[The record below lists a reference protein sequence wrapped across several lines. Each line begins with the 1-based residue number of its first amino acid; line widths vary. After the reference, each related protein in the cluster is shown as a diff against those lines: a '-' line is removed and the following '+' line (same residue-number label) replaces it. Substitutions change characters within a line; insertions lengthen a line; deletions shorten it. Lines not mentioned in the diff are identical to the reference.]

1 MAPITLL
8 PDWEPIEEA
17 GLAKA
22 IIYVSIS
29 VSLTAMIVVG
39 LRLWTRIK
47 AKCLG
52 IEDWLISA
60 ALLVGLLH
68 QTFALYGVHSGV
80 GVYDVRM
87 PSRAVDLHGRKIVF
101 VWHFIYIVGWVLV
114 KLSVCAA
121 VLRITSH
128 QRRRYIIFATMA
140 LSLITGV
147 AFIAG
152 LLAQCSPLNYLWSP
166 DMSEAAESHRRRAG
180 QIVAAIFYLVSA
192 VTIVSDFIIAV
203 FSIFILRH
211 VRMKRYMK
219 VSVGAAL
226 SLGVLASVATIV
238 RLPYISTYYNVE
250 NYLHSMAYIILW
262 STVESGV
269 SIIAASLPMLFK
281 LASSATSLIL
291 QDNGVNVPG
300 RQQNHGPYTFSRG
313 PTQAADL
320 ITIGRIRSKRGP
332 AYDSYLSFAIVETDD
347 LRPPDRAALRR
358 SDGSLCSSFDTGAST
373 LTPPSAR
380 SSSALCGELG
390 VGMAVPGQ
398 GPIRPAS
405 SRL

>member
-1 MAPITLL
+1 MAPIPLL
-8 PDWEPIEEA
+8 PAWEPVEEA

-29 VSLTAMIVVG
+29 VSLTAIIVVG

-47 AKCLG
+47 AKCIG

-60 ALLVGLLH
+60 ALLVGLIH
-68 QTFALYGVHSGV
+68 QGLASNGVHSGL
-80 GVYDVRM
+80 GVYDDRM
-87 PSRAVDLHGRKIVF
+87 PSRAVYLRGRKIVF
-101 VWHFIYIVGWVLV
+101 VWHFIYIVAWILV

-128 QRRRYIIFATMA
+128 QRRRYIIFVTMA
-140 LSLITGV
+140 LSSTTGV
-147 AFIAG
+147 AFIIG
-152 LLAQCSPLNYLWSP
+152 LLAQCSPLDSLWSP
-166 DMSEAAESHRRRAG
+166 DMSEAAESRRRGAG
-180 QIVAAIFYLVSA
+180 RIVAAVFYLVSA
-192 VTIVSDFIIAV
+192 VNIISDLVIAL

-238 RLPYISTYYNVE
+238 RLPYISTYYTVE
-250 NYLHSMAYIILW
+250 NYLHSMGYIVLW

-291 QDNGVNVPG
+291 QENGVQVPA
-300 RQQNHGPYTFSRG
+300 RQQNHDRFTSSRG
-313 PTQAADL
+313 PAQAADL

-332 AYDSYLSFAIVETDD
+332 AYDSYLSFTIVETDD

-358 SDGSLCSSFDTGAST
+358 SDGSLRSSFETGTST
-373 LTPPSAR
+373 VNPSSAR
-380 SSSALCGELG
+380 SSSALCEEPG
-390 VGMAVPGQ
+390 VQMAAPGQ
-398 GPIRPAS
+398 GLIRPAS
-405 SRL
+405 TRI

>member
-1 MAPITLL
+1 MAPISLL
-8 PDWEPIEEA
+8 PAWEPIEEA
-17 GLAKA
+17 ALAKA

-29 VSLTAMIVVG
+29 VSLTAIIVVG
-39 LRLWTRIK
+39 LRIWTRIK
-47 AKCLG
+47 AKCVG

-60 ALLVGLLH
+60 ALLVGLMH
-68 QTFALYGVHSGV
+68 QTLASYGVHSGL
-80 GVYDVRM
+80 GVYDADM
-87 PSRAVDLHGRKIVF
+87 PSRDVDLYGRKVVF
-101 VWHFIYIVGWVLV
+101 VWHFVYIVGWVLV

-140 LSLITGV
+140 LSLTTGI
-147 AFIAG
+147 AFVVG
-152 LLAQCSPLNYLWSP
+152 LLAQCSPLETLWSQ
-166 DMSEAAESHRRRAG
+166 DMSEAAESRRRRAG
-180 QIVAAIFYLVSA
+180 RVVAALFYLVSA
-192 VTIVSDFIIAV
+192 VNIASDLVIAV

-219 VSVGAAL
+219 ISVGAAL
-226 SLGVLASVATIV
+226 SLGVLASVATIA
-238 RLPYISTYYNVE
+238 RLPYISTYYRVE
-250 NYLHSMAYIILW
+250 NHLHSMAYVVLW

-281 LASSATSLIL
+281 LASSAKSMIL
-291 QDNGVNVPG
+291 QDNGVHVPG
-300 RQQNHGPYTFSRG
+300 RQQNHDRFSSRS

-347 LRPPDRAALRR
+347 LRPPDRAALRQ
-358 SDGSLCSSFDTGAST
+358 SDGSLRSSFETGAST
-373 LTPPSAR
+373 LSPPSAR
-380 SSSALCGELG
+380 SSSALCEYSS
-390 VGMAVPGQ
+390 VGMGVSVQ

>member
-1 MAPITLL
+1 MAPISLL
-8 PDWEPIEEA
+8 PAWEPIEEA

-22 IIYVSIS
+22 IVYVSIS
-29 VSLTAMIVVG
+29 VSLTAIIVVG
-39 LRLWTRIK
+39 LRLWTRIR
-47 AKCLG
+47 AKCVG

-60 ALLVGLLH
+60 ALLVGLIH
-68 QTFALYGVHSGV
+68 QGLASIGVHSGLA
-80 GVYDVRM
+80 VYDDRM
-87 PSRAVDLHGRKIVF
+87 PSQAVHLHGRKIVF

-114 KLSVCAA
+114 KLSVCTA

-140 LSLITGV
+140 LCSATGI
-147 AFIAG
+147 AFIVG
-152 LLAQCSPLNYLWSP
+152 LLAQCSPLDSLWSP
-166 DMSEAAESHRRRAG
+166 DMSEEALSRRRAAG
-180 QIVAAIFYLVSA
+180 RVVAAVFYLVSA
-192 VTIVSDFIIAV
+192 VNIVSDLVIAV

-238 RLPYISTYYNVE
+238 RLPYISTYYTVE
-250 NYLHSMAYIILW
+250 NHLHSMGYIVLW
-262 STVESGV
+262 SIVESGV

-291 QDNGVNVPG
+291 QDNGVQMPG
-300 RQQNHGPYTFSRG
+300 RQQNHDRYTSSRA

-320 ITIGRIRSKRGP
+320 ITIGRIKSKRGP

-347 LRPPDRAALRR
+347 LRPPDRAAVRR
-358 SDGSLCSSFDTGAST
+358 SNGSLRSSFETGAST
-373 LTPPSAR
+373 ANPPSTR
-380 SSSALCGELG
+380 SSSTLCEGPDAQMAAL
-390 VGMAVPGQ
+390 GQ

-405 SRL
+405 NRI